1 MFPKPKYTDPL
12 EYLKNVVSLYM
23 VIAFSPYVLFL
34 LTNIVS
40 EKVNP
45 PLCHIFLQIHFILK
59 CTQKANAYSKSTM

>member
-45 PLCHIFLQIHFILK
+45 PLCHVLLQKYFILK
-59 CTQKANAYSKSTM
+59 CNWIQNQ